1 MQDGGARLSIGVP
14 QGSVPSGGR
23 RTNRNTRSPTSS
35 ARGDTL
41 RRVHDDLQLS
51 RRAVES
57 MDRQEA
63 AGGSSPHGEKTV
75 ERDGVRWPLARQ
87 EDLAWL
93 SDQTDVGLAITS
105 AILPIYEAYG
115 TVVAQEE
122 DNDEY
127 EDNDD
132 EDNAAIDAQERQLVK
147 ILQRYGSTSW
157 WLGFIEGGEDEQLKP
172 LFPHTKRIRLYVG
185 WPYVVVLAGPA
196 EALRW
201 GPFLPDLIVPAD
213 HSWCPS
219 DTLGRQLGMHR
230 RSRCTHP

>member
-1 MQDGGARLSIGVP
+1 MDG
-14 QGSVPSGGR
+14 
-23 RTNRNTRSPTSS
+23 
-35 ARGDTL
+35 
-41 RRVHDDLQLS
+41 
-51 RRAVES
+51 
-57 MDRQEA
+57 QEA

-105 AILPIYEAYG
+105 AIPPIYEAYG

-213 HSWCPS
+213 HSWCLSTLWDDSWACIGGPAALIQELAHDAS
-219 DTLGRQLGMHR
+219 VQLRRVTLGEDATPPGHIAV
-230 RSRCTHP
+230 